1 MTRSSRLLA
10 LAGTLAVLAALIII
24 WAARLTVPR
33 DLYVSELGAE
43 GEPTARWFQLALV
56 LIVVGGVAIG
66 WVGRD
71 IRSRPRILNLWSP
84 SLSLFVACGFFLIAS
99 QITCTAGCPVPYG
112 PLFTWPD
119 FIHTTSAV
127 IAFAAA
133 CWTIFQCAF
142 AVGHRAL
149 RRFSLVASVSV
160 AVIAGTGGLMSLLNW
175 NANFGSRLELVAT
188 TIGLAWILVFG
199 LVLLFG
205 PRLASPGI
213 PLQSPEQILGEDDE
227 AVDLVL
233 VPVDPAALGVRVHGD
248 EVLVTLPDHERA
260 LRPEHVLLPPDLTKV
275 GAGDPAPS

>member
-1 MTRSSRLLA
+1 MTRFSRLLA

-43 GEPTARWFQLALV
+43 GEPTARWFQVALV

-71 IRSRPRILNLWSP
+71 IRSRPRILNLWAP
-84 SLSLFVACGFFLIAS
+84 SMSLFVACGGFLIAS
-99 QITCTAGCPVPYG
+99 QVTCTAGCPVPYG

-149 RRFSLVASVSV
+149 RRFSLVASISV
-160 AVIAGTGGLMSLLNW
+160 AVIAGAGGLMSLLDW

-199 LVLLFG
+199 LVLLFE
-205 PRLASPGI
+205 PRLAAGF

-248 EVLVTLPDHERA
+248 EVLVSLPHDERA
-260 LRPEHVLLPPDLTKV
+260 LGT
-275 GAGDPAPS
+275 